1 MKQYFFEPDFHYKTS
16 RNIDILLL
24 RKHVLK
30 DYNQFKLISNN
41 LSQLEEEYYH
51 MMYFKLCTTVIKTN
65 TSLVIYRKMPLNI
78 CQANLLSWD
87 LESVTHLLMF
97 INKLIK
103 IPQEICCILLQLWI
117 SFYSLYLRTSHL
129 S

>member
-1 MKQYFFEPDFHYKTS
+1 MKKMKQYFFEPDCHYKTS

-30 DYNQFKLISNN
+30 DYNLFKLISNN
-41 LSQLEEEYYH
+41 LSQLEEEYYQ

-103 IPQEICCILLQLWI
+103 IPQEICCILL
-117 SFYSLYLRTSHL
+117 HL
-129 S
+129 GL